1 MKFLVSPLGGKVRF
15 LICTL
20 VLKQL
25 EKELS
30 VLGNIS
36 DVGSETGLASQ
47 AMTNDQALWLWL
59 KGHNI
64 LFTIF
69 VAILAP
75 NKIKSFSLCFLSE
88 DLRLHTELETLTRD
102 TLSDLREFFSYCVY
116 MMHI

>member
-47 AMTNDQALWLWL
+47 AMTNDQALWL
-59 KGHNI
+59 
-64 LFTIF
+64 
-69 VAILAP
+69 
-75 NKIKSFSLCFLSE
+75 
-88 DLRLHTELETLTRD
+88 
-102 TLSDLREFFSYCVY
+102 
-116 MMHI
+116 